1 MRIIIST
8 SNKHKEMEL
17 SRYFKDIGL
26 KTEHI
31 YTRSDLI
38 EKENEDFICV
48 REQTQLLN
56 KKTLNPST
64 HSHFEEVTHISTVTL
79 ELKKSGVYSKE
90 DYTAQVDG
98 FIFANKKTARD
109 DVYNWDDIFV
119 SSSTMKTYQDMKDR
133 GVKNSA
139 RDMAFSKAIERI
151 KDIFHFEN
159 KVNLN
164 FNPSNVD
171 DVISFEPFI
180 KNLFENNLIYKEVY
194 KNKLFHNLI
203 NNILNSGIFIRRAS
217 DRKEKNYWLP
227 GLNAGIPLTP
237 KKDEL
242 HELTFMFHDIMHFIY
257 PDVMIVDESEKSKNK
272 YIISRMMSEAFTLV
286 LADMLF
292 VDVLKSS
299 GVSYDYSKRKIYPV
313 FEKCKFDITPENI
326 DKLEQL
332 LWANTCF
339 ALLGSEKELM
349 ELVKDKETFDAYKD
363 KYQRFFQEDYRW
375 THENYKNIVK
385 KNKSNK
391 EMCNAINSVCGK
403 IIPTTDNFAKSF
415 DHTIEYKEQVK
426 HIFNLMFKR
435 LSSFILNE
443 AKYDAET
450 AFTHAVKRYY
460 AGQISLFFKFE
471 TLYNDLFMEQILVYM
486 KKNKLSKDDL
496 SDLNELY
503 SVYVDK
509 LKDDNF
515 ISEYLAKKYKNI
527 CPIFEPFYVF
537 YEAKEHE
544 TFENTL
550 NSIFSKE

>member
-1 MRIIIST
+1 MKIVIST
-8 SNKHKEMEL
+8 SNKHKELEL

-31 YTRSDLI
+31 YERSDLVT
-38 EKENEDFICV
+38 NEDFICV

-64 HSHFEEVTHISTVTL
+64 YSHFEEVIHISTVTL
-79 ELKKSGVYSKE
+79 EIQKGNRYSKE
-90 DYTAQVDG
+90 DFTAQVEG
-98 FIFANKKTARD
+98 FIFANKKTVRE

-119 SSSTMKTYQDMKDR
+119 SSRTMKTYQDMKDR

-139 RDMAFSKAIERI
+139 RDIAFSNAIEKI

-164 FNPSNVD
+164 FNPSNTD

-180 KNLFENNLIYKEVY
+180 KKLFDNNNIYQKIYE
-194 KNKLFHNLI
+194 NKLFNNLI
-203 NNILNSGIFIRRAS
+203 NNVLNSGIFIRRAS

-257 PDVMIVDESEKSKNK
+257 PDVMVVDDSQNSKHK

-292 VDVLKSS
+292 VDVLKES
-299 GVSYDYSKRKIYPV
+299 GTEYDYAKRKIYPV
-313 FEKCKFDITPENI
+313 FEKCKFEVKPENI
-326 DKLEQL
+326 HKLKEL

-339 ALLGSEKELM
+339 ALLGSEQELM
-349 ELVKDKETFDAYKD
+349 DLVKDKTIFDNYKS

-375 THENYKNIVK
+375 TNANYNNIVK
-385 KNKSNK
+385 NYKSNNK
-391 EMCNAINSVCGK
+391 MCKSVNDICGK
-403 IIPTTDNFAKSF
+403 IIPTTHNFAKSF
-415 DHTIEYKEQVK
+415 NVNDDYRSQVK
-426 HIFNLMFKR
+426 CIFDVMFKR
-435 LSSFILNE
+435 LSGFILTD
-443 AKYDAET
+443 AKYDEEQAY
-450 AFTHAVKRYY
+450 THAVKRYY
-460 AGQISLFFKFE
+460 AGQMSLFFKFE
-471 TLYNDLFMEQILVYM
+471 TLYNQLFMEQIIEYM
-486 KKNKLSKDDL
+486 KKRTLTPKDV
-496 SDLNELY
+496 SELNELY
-503 SVYVDK
+503 AVYVDK
-509 LKDDNF
+509 LKDDHF
-515 ISEYLAKKYKNI
+515 ISDYLAKKYKNI

-550 NSIFSKE
+550 QSIFPKE